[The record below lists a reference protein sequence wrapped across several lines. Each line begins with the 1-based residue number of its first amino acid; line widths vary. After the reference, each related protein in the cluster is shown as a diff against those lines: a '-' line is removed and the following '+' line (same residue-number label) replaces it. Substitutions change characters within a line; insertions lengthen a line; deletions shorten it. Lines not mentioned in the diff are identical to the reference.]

1 MREERGP
8 GSVVVR
14 IGRLQSVPL
23 REIWADEARD
33 FTPWLAENLEVL
45 GEALGLTLSL
55 EEQEASVGPFAA
67 DLVAADEQ
75 GEVVVIENQIG
86 KTDHDHLGKLV
97 TYMVNLGAKKAIWIS
112 SDPRPEHA
120 KVVSWL
126 NEVTPPDTAIYLVR
140 VEVYRIEDSPP
151 APLFTVVAGPSE
163 AGKAAGRAREEM
175 AERHKLRWEFW
186 KELLDKIRS
195 KGVSLHANLSPTAEN
210 WLSTGAG
217 RTGFAY
223 VYRITK
229 DWAAAELYIDRGPG
243 AEEETE
249 RIFQELYAKKEQ
261 IEREFGGPLV
271 WDRAEGRR
279 ARMVRVRLDNGGL
292 KDRER
297 WPEIQEAMVEAMQRL
312 HKAFSQH
319 LRQR

>member
-1 MREERGP
+1 MTA
-8 GSVVVR
+8 
-14 IGRLQSVPL
+14 IGRLQRVDL
-23 REIWADEARD
+23 RELWPDEARD

-67 DLVAADEQ
+67 DLVAADGQ
-75 GEVVVIENQIG
+75 GALVVIENQIT

-97 TYMVNLGAKKAIWIS
+97 TYIVNMGAKRAVWIS

-120 KVVSWL
+120 KVVEWL
-126 NEVTPPDTAIYLVR
+126 NEITPPDTAIYLVR
-140 VEVYRIEDSPP
+140 VEAYRIGDSPP

-163 AGKAAGRAREEM
+163 VGKAAGRAREEM
-175 AERHKLRWEFW
+175 AERHRLRWEFW
-186 KELLDKIRS
+186 EGLLAKIRS
-195 KGVSLHANLSPTAEN
+195 KGMSLHANLSPTTEN

-217 RTGFAY
+217 KAGFAY

-243 AEEETE
+243 TEEETE
-249 RIFQELYAKKEQ
+249 RIFQELHAKKEQ
-261 IEREFGGPLV
+261 IESEFGGPLV

-279 ARMVRVRLDNGGL
+279 ARMVRARLDNGGL

-297 WPEIQEAMVEAMQRL
+297 WPEIQEAMVETMQRL
-312 HKAFSQH
+312 YKALSPH